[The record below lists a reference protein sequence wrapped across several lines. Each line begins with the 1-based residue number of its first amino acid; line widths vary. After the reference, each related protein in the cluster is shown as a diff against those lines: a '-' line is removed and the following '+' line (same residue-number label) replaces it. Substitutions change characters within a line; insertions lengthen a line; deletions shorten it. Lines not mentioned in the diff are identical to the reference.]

1 MPFVPDF
8 KPLPLKDT
16 NLFKPMVVGDT
27 HVQHRA
33 VMCPLTRMRAHTPKN
48 VPNAKYAVE
57 YYDQRSKS
65 PGTMIITEG
74 TFPSPQCGGYD
85 TAPGIWSAE
94 QIAQWERIFQAIHAN
109 QSFAWVQLWVLGRQ
123 AYPDTLKRDGLRY
136 DSASD
141 NVYMDAA
148 SQKQAEECGN
158 PQHGLTKPEIQ
169 QYVRDYVQAAKNAIA
184 AGADGVEIHSA
195 NGYLLNQ
202 FLDPISNKRSDEY
215 GGSIENRA
223 RFVLEVV
230 DAVCEVVGASKV
242 GIRISPYGT
251 FGTMSGGA
259 EPLIVAQYAY
269 LLGELQ
275 KRAQEKDRALA
286 YVHVVEPRVT
296 NPFYAEGQ
304 GWFKD
309 GSNEFVYSVWKG
321 PVIRAGNYALD
332 PRAALADVQANER
345 TLIGY
350 GRLFISNP
358 DLVRRLEE
366 GLPLNKYDRDTF
378 YAPGPEGYVD
388 YPKFEATSKA

>member
-8 KPLPLKDT
+8 KPLALKDS
-16 NLFKPMVVGDT
+16 NLFKPIAIGDT
-27 HVQHRA
+27 VVQNRA

-48 VPNAKYAVE
+48 VPNAKYAPD
-57 YYDQRSKS
+57 YYDQRSKA

-85 TAPGIWSAE
+85 TAPGIWSQE
-94 QIAQWERIFQAIHAN
+94 QIQIWEKIFHRIHAN
-109 QSFAWVQLWVLGRQ
+109 KSYVWVQLWVLGRQ

-141 NVYMDAA
+141 GVYMDEE
-148 SQKQAEECGN
+148 SQKKAEECGN
-158 PQHGLTKPEIQ
+158 PQHGLTKAEIQ
-169 QYVRDYVQAAKNAIA
+169 QYIRDYVKGAQNSIA

-202 FLDPISNKRSDEY
+202 FLDPKSNKRTDEY

-223 RFVLEVV
+223 RFSLEVV
-230 DAVCEVVGASKV
+230 DALVAAIGASKV
-242 GIRISPYGT
+242 GIRFSPYGT

-259 EPLIVAQYAY
+259 EPEIVAQYAY
-269 LLGELQ
+269 IIGELQ
-275 KRAQEKDRALA
+275 RRANEGRKLA
-286 YVHVVEPRVT
+286 FIHLVEPRVT
-296 NPFYAEGQ
+296 SPVLQEGQ
-304 GWFKD
+304 GWYKGGTNDFAF
-309 GSNEFVYSVWKG
+309 SIWKG
-321 PVIRAGNYALD
+321 PIIRAGNYALD
-332 PRAALADVQANER
+332 PHAALRDLQANDN

-358 DLVRRLEE
+358 DLVTRLEK
-366 GLPLNKYDRDTF
+366 GLPLNSYDRATF

-388 YPKFEATSKA
+388 YPEYEEAIAKV